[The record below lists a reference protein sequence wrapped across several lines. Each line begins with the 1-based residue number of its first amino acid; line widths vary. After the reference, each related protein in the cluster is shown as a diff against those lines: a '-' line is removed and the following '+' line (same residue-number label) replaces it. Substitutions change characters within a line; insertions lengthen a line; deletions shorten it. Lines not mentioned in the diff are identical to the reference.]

1 MTGTFTAWAGCM
13 FLVFLRVLSTFAL
26 SPVFGKH
33 IPNIAKIVISITL
46 SYIVVLTIEP
56 QNAIVFN
63 TVLEYVVAC
72 VKEVFLGLIFSY
84 VVLLLL
90 STVYAAGQVV
100 DMELGFSFATL
111 YSADLNAQTPL
122 TGNLFNVIIMLM
134 FFILNGHLNLL
145 ELIIHTFNRIPP
157 GTFVFSVDFVRFLI
171 ELFAL
176 AFSIS
181 IKVAMPIIIVSLA
194 AQVLLG
200 VVMKVVPQ
208 MNFFVIG
215 FPVKIFLGL
224 IILLAFLPTFINVY
238 EVVFNNIFEAIQKV
252 FEGLS

>member
-1 MTGTFTAWAGCM
+1 MTGTFTEWAGTV
-13 FLVFLRVLSTFAL
+13 FLVFLRVLSSFVL

-33 IPNIAKIVISITL
+33 VPSVAKIVISIAL
-46 SYIVVLTIEP
+46 SYIVMLTIEP

-72 VKEVFLGLIFSY
+72 VKEIFLGLIFSY

-90 STVYAAGQVV
+90 STVYAAGQII

-111 YSADLNAQTPL
+111 YSADFNSQTPL
-122 TGNLFNVIIMLM
+122 SGTFFNIVIMLM

-145 ELIIHTFNRIPP
+145 ELIIHTFDKIPP
-157 GTFVFSVDFVRFLI
+157 GTFVFSVDFVRFII

-176 AFSIS
+176 AFAIS
-181 IKVAMPIIIVSLA
+181 VKVAMPIIVVSLA
-194 AQVLLG
+194 AQLLLG

-224 IILLAFLPTFINVY
+224 MILLAFLPSFIKVY
-238 EVVFNNIFEAIQKV
+238 ESVFSNLFEAIQKI